1 MATNTSFEHIVYN
14 IQDREIIVNKL
25 HKIINILWDKCH
37 NSIENGLLQIVMDH
51 TNTNYKLFT
60 NAISEL
66 NLGMI
71 SFVSDYYSIMDEHT
85 DQFHPKYLSMY
96 TSHKNHYNNFIQSND
111 SDKFDFKELIDIFTE
126 HCYEFKKFKPHTE
139 IGHLRRARDQS
150 HCIYNKLS
158 TMIASKNIYELSD
171 SLVRDIN
178 IINEKI
184 KPFIDSE
191 LVPGRIPE
199 PMVPLVDQISDLI
212 SKYEHMKLEIVAKEE
227 IFDYCECGNV
237 MEVMASSSEMVCD
250 NCGFVTKLI
259 GTVFEDNQF
268 YNQEGGRYKHAGY
281 EPSKH
286 CKCWLERIQAKETNT
301 ITQTQINKIEACI
314 RRDRITNKR
323 RITIGQLR
331 SYLKD
336 SGLTELNE
344 HVALIK
350 KLITGIIPPQLTFA
364 ETQDITN
371 SFSKA
376 VKAYNVV
383 RPSNKSNNI
392 YYPYILRKLI
402 EMHISDYNKQKE
414 LLSFI
419 HLQGS
424 QTLIQ
429 NDKIWRDICN
439 ITSSFKYQPTDRYAF
454 VD

>member
-1 MATNTSFEHIVYN
+1 MTTNTSFEHIVYN
-14 IQDREIIVNKL
+14 IQDREQLVKKLYQLIKKWIEPIDNYSLRSFILHIDSNYNKF
-25 HKIINILWDKCH
+25 KQ
-37 NSIENGLLQIVMDH
+37 SMVQ
-51 TNTNYKLFT
+51 
-60 NAISEL
+60 L

-71 SFVSDYYSIMDEHT
+71 GYVSDYYSIMDEHS

-96 TSHKNHYNNFIQSND
+96 ASHKNHYNIFSQIESSFNFN
-111 SDKFDFKELIDIFTE
+111 ELIDIFTA
-126 HCYEFKKFKPHTE
+126 HCYEFKKFKLHTE
-139 IGHLRRARDQS
+139 IGHLRRAREQS
-150 HCIYNKLS
+150 KCIYNKLS
-158 TMIASKNIYELSD
+158 QMISSESIYELSD
-171 SLVRDIN
+171 GIVKDIFVMAQ
-178 IINEKI
+178 KI
-184 KPFIDSE
+184 KPI
-191 LVPGRIPE
+191 
-199 PMVPLVDQISDLI
+199 ISDSTPFELIQELI
-212 SKYEHMKLEIVAKEE
+212 SKYEHMKLEIIAKEE

-237 MEVMASSSEMVCD
+237 MEVMSSSSEMICD
-250 NCGFVTKLI
+250 NCGFITKLI
-259 GTVFEDNQF
+259 GTVFEDTQF
-268 YNQEGGRYKHAGY
+268 YNQEGNRYKHAGY

-301 ITQTQINKIEACI
+301 ITQKQVDKIEACI
-314 RRDRITNKR
+314 KRDRITNKK

-331 SYLKD
+331 RYLKD

-350 KLITGIIPPQLTFA
+350 KIITGIVPPQLTFA

-376 VKAYNVV
+376 VKAYNIV
-383 RPSNKSNNI
+383 RPSSKSNNL

-402 EMHISDYNKQKE
+402 EMHIDYYAKQKE

-429 NDKIWRDICN
+429 NDKIWRDICDM
-439 ITSSFKYQPTDRYAF
+439 TPSFRYQPTDRYAF

>member
-1 MATNTSFEHIVYN
+1 MSNLSSVIKS
-14 IQDREIIVNKL
+14 IQDVMRQDSGVDGDAQRLSQLCWLFFLKIIDDQDKELEVTHTGYRSPIPDKLQWRNWAADPEGVTGEALTAFINGELFPALKGLQLTGKPGDRRRVVRDVFEDAYNYMKSGQLMRQVVNKIAHL
-25 HKIINILWDKCH
+25 HKDRT
-37 NSIENGLLQIVMDH
+37 QIDI
-51 TNTNYKLFT
+51 
-60 NAISEL
+60 A
-66 NLGMI
+66 
-71 SFVSDYYSIMDEHT
+71 
-85 DQFHPKYLSMY
+85 Q
-96 TSHKNHYNNFIQSND
+96 
-111 SDKFDFKELIDIFTE
+111 ELI
-126 HCYEFKKFKPHTE
+126 
-139 IGHLRRARDQS
+139 A
-150 HCIYNKLS
+150 
-158 TMIASKNIYELSD
+158 
-171 SLVRDIN
+171 
-178 IINEKI
+178 
-184 KPFIDSE
+184 
-191 LVPGRIPE
+191 
-199 PMVPLVDQISDLI
+199 
-212 SKYEHMKLEIVAKEE
+212 KYEYTKLEILVKEE

-237 MEVMASSSEMVCD
+237 MEVMPSSSEMVCD

-268 YNQEGGRYKHAGY
+268 YNQEGGRYRHAGY

-301 ITQTQINKIEACI
+301 ITQVQIEKLEACI

-331 SYLKD
+331 NYLKD
-336 SGLTELNE
+336 AGLTELNE

-350 KLITGIIPPQLTFA
+350 KIITGVVPPQLSFA

-402 EMHISDYNKQKE
+402 EMHINDYNKQKE

-439 ITSSFKYQPTDRYAF
+439 ITPSFIYQPTDRYAF

>member
-1 MATNTSFEHIVYN
+1 MTTNTSFEHLVFN
-14 IQDREIIVNKL
+14 IQDRESIIQAL
-25 HKIINILWDKCH
+25 HESLKTLTNHLTNRSLNIFISHIN
-37 NSIENGLLQIVMDH
+37 S
-51 TNTNYKLFT
+51 NYKRFAQ
-60 NAISEL
+60 AISEL

-71 SFVSDYYSIMDEHT
+71 GIISDYYSIMDEHA
-85 DQFHPKYLSMY
+85 DQFHPKYLSLY
-96 TSHKNHYNNFIQSND
+96 TSHKNHYNNFMQMD
-111 SDKFDFKELIDIFTE
+111 SSVQFDFKELVDIFTE

-150 HCIYNKLS
+150 KCIYNKLS
-158 TMIASKNIYELSD
+158 IMIASKNIYELSD
-171 SLVRDIN
+171 NIAQDISLLVSKLKPLATDHTTIN
-178 IINEKI
+178 T
-184 KPFIDSE
+184 
-191 LVPGRIPE
+191 
-199 PMVPLVDQISDLI
+199 MQDLLT
-212 SKYEHMKLEIVAKEE
+212 KYEYTKLEIVSKEE

-268 YNQEGGRYKHAGY
+268 YNQEGGRYRHAGY

-286 CKCWLERIQAKETNT
+286 CRCWLERIQAKETNT
-301 ITQTQINKIEACI
+301 ITPQQLEKLEACI

-323 RITIGQLR
+323 RVTISQLR

-336 SGLTELNE
+336 AGLTELNE

-350 KLITGIIPPQLTFA
+350 KIITGIIPPQLTFA

-402 EMHISDYNKQKE
+402 EMHINDYNKQKE

-439 ITSSFKYQPTDRYAF
+439 ITPSFAYQPTDRYAF

>member
-1 MATNTSFEHIVYN
+1 MTTNSSFEHLIFNLYDRDVI
-14 IQDREIIVNKL
+14 IQDLFKSLIIIKNHILINSNIKKL
-25 HKIINILWDKCH
+25 HMSL
-37 NSIENGLLQIVMDH
+37 SIFIDH
-51 TNTNYKLFT
+51 ITSNYHRYIDA
-60 NAISEL
+60 NNNL
-66 NLGMI
+66 NLDII

-85 DQFHPKYLSMY
+85 DQFNPKYLSLY
-96 TSHKNHYNNFIQSND
+96 TSHKNHYNNFIQNND
-111 SDKFDFKELIDIFTE
+111 SNISFNFKELVDIFVE

-139 IGHLRRARDQS
+139 IGHLRRAREQS
-150 HCIYNKLS
+150 KCIYNKLS

-171 SLVRDIN
+171 NIVKDISLVSYKFKDL
-178 IINEKI
+178 
-184 KPFIDSE
+184 IDNDKYI
-191 LVPGRIPE
+191 LNLFDT
-199 PMVPLVDQISDLI
+199 MQDHI
-212 SKYEHMKLEIVAKEE
+212 SKYENIKLEIIAKEE

-259 GTVFEDNQF
+259 GTVFDDIQF
-268 YNQEGGRYKHAGY
+268 YNQEGTRYKSAGY

-301 ITQTQINKIEACI
+301 ITEAQINKLEACI
-314 RRDRITNKR
+314 KRDRITNKR

-331 SYLKD
+331 NYLKD

-350 KLITGIIPPQLTFA
+350 KIITGIIPPQLTFA

-376 VKAYNVV
+376 VKAYNIV

-439 ITSSFKYQPTDRYAF
+439 ITPSFAYQPTDRYAF

>member
-1 MATNTSFEHIVYN
+1 MTTNTSFEHLVFN
-14 IQDREIIVNKL
+14 IQDREIIISNL
-25 HKIINILWDKCH
+25 HQILYELTSHLTNRSIKIFIDHIN
-37 NSIENGLLQIVMDH
+37 S
-51 TNTNYKLFT
+51 NYDRFSK
-60 NAISEL
+60 AISDL
-66 NLGMI
+66 NLGI
-71 SFVSDYYSIMDEHT
+71 IGFVSDYYSIMDEHS
-85 DQFHPKYLSMY
+85 DQFHPKYLSLY
-96 TSHKNHYNNFIQSND
+96 TSHKNHYNNFIQSNSSD
-111 SDKFDFKELIDIFTE
+111 SFDYKELVDIFTE

-150 HCIYNKLS
+150 KCIYNKLS
-158 TMIASKNIYELSD
+158 TLIASKNIYELSD
-171 SLVRDIN
+171 NIVHDIALVVH
-178 IINEKI
+178 KI
-184 KPFIDSE
+184 KPIIKGSTQ
-191 LVPGRIPE
+191 
-199 PMVPLVDQISDLI
+199 VDTALELI
-212 SKYEHMKLEIVAKEE
+212 SKYEYTKLEITVKEE

-237 MEVMASSSEMVCD
+237 MEIVASSSEMICD

-268 YNQEGGRYKHAGY
+268 YNQEGGRYRHAGY

-301 ITQTQINKIEACI
+301 ITASQLDKLEVCI
-314 RRDRITNKR
+314 KRDRITNKR
-323 RITIGQLR
+323 RITISQLR
-331 SYLKD
+331 NYLKD

-350 KLITGIIPPQLTFA
+350 KIITGVVPPQLTFA

-402 EMHISDYNKQKE
+402 EMHINDYNKQKE

-439 ITSSFKYQPTDRYAF
+439 ITPSFVYQPTDRYAF